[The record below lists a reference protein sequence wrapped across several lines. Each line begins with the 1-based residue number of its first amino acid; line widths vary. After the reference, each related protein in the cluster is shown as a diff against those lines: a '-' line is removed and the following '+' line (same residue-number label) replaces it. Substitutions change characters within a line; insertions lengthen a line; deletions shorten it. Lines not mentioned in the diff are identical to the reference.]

1 MSRILLAPMEG
12 LADPLMR
19 DVLTA
24 LGGYDW
30 GICEFVRV
38 TESVLPNRTFLRT
51 CPELLQASHCHR
63 QKLGRFR
70 AIALSTGA

>member
-1 MSRILLAPMEG
+1 MEG

-19 DVLTA
+19 NVLTA

-38 TESVLPNRTFLRT
+38 TESDEFIGK
-51 CPELLQASHCHR
+51 LQACTDR
-63 QKLGRFR
+63 DQMWQLLEETDDPWG
-70 AIALSTGA
+70 

>member
-30 GICEFVRV
+30 GICEFLVGFA
-38 TESVLPNRTFLRT
+38 TF
-51 CPELLQASHCHR
+51 AIFVVHR
-63 QKLGRFR
+63 GWR
-70 AIALSTGA
+70 S